1 MLITLPKLLDDQ
13 QLQAVRRLLDGAGEA
28 WVDGRVTAGYQGAPV
43 KFNQQIDERSDVA
56 QQCQHIIVSALE
68 RHPRFISAAL
78 PNLIYPPMFNRYG
91 EGMTFGAHVD
101 GSVRIHPHS
110 GRKLRTDVSATLFLA
125 DPADYDGG
133 ELQVDDTY
141 GMHSVKLAAG
151 DMVLYPAT
159 SLHQVTPVT
168 RGVRVGC
175 FFWVQSL
182 VRDDAR
188 RHMLFDMDNAIQRLN
203 QTDADALARRTLVGC
218 YHNLLRQWSD
228 T

>member
-1 MLITLPKLLDDQ
+1 
-13 QLQAVRRLLDGAGEA
+13 LQAVRRLLDGAGEA

-43 KFNQQIDERSDVA
+43 KFNQQIDERSEVA

-133 ELQVDDTY
+133 ELQIDDTY
-141 GMHSVKLAAG
+141 GMHSVKLDAG

>member
-43 KFNQQIDERSDVA
+43 KFNQQIDERSEVA

-101 GSVRIHPHS
+101 GSVRIHPHN

-133 ELQVDDTY
+133 ELQIEDTY
-141 GMHSVKLAAG
+141 GMHSVKLDAG

>member
-1 MLITLPKLLDDQ
+1 MLITIPQLLDPQ
-13 QLQAVRRLLDGAGEA
+13 ALQAVRKLLNEAGEA

-43 KFNQQIDERSDVA
+43 KFNQQIDERSELA
-56 QQCQHIIVSALE
+56 QRCQHIIVSTLE

-91 EGMTFGAHVD
+91 QGMNFGAHVD
-101 GSVRIHPHS
+101 GSVRIHPHN

-133 ELQVDDTY
+133 ELQIEDTY

-159 SLHQVTPVT
+159 SLHTVTPVT
-168 RGVRVGC
+168 RGVRMGC

-182 VRDDAR
+182 VRDDAQR
-188 RHMLFDMDNAIQRLN
+188 QLLFEMDNAIQRLN
-203 QTDADALARRTLVGC
+203 QTEADALARRTLVGC

>member
-1 MLITLPKLLDDQ
+1 MLITIPQLLDPQ
-13 QLQAVRRLLDGAGEA
+13 ALQAVCKLLNEAGEA

-43 KFNQQIDERSDVA
+43 KFNQQIDERSELA
-56 QQCQHIIVSALE
+56 QRCQHIIVSALE

-91 EGMTFGAHVD
+91 QGMNFGAHVD
-101 GSVRIHPHS
+101 GSVRIHPHN

-133 ELQVDDTY
+133 ELQIEDTY

-159 SLHQVTPVT
+159 SLHTVTPVT
-168 RGVRVGC
+168 RGVRMGC

-182 VRDDAR
+182 VRDDAQR
-188 RHMLFDMDNAIQRLN
+188 QLLFEMDNAIQRLN
-203 QTDADALARRTLVGC
+203 QTEADALARRTLVGC